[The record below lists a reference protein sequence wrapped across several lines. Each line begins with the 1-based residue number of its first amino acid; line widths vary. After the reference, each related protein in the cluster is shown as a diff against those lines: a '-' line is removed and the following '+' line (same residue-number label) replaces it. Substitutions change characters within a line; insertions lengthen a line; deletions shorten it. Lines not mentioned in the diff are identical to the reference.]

1 MRTAPARVLACK
13 NLRLRV
19 EARTITTEG
28 REIETSGIAL
38 LEEDVGATA
47 AKVLAGRQEPSR
59 VDAATDFLRKVLAEG
74 PLPRVKVQELAA
86 DEEITLATLKRAAKK
101 LEIESSQK
109 GFGGRSSWTLP
120 STTLFHSAHPETP

>member
-109 GFGGRSSWTLP
+109 GFGGGCSWTLP